1 MKIIKNQRGQGLIEY
16 IVLVAL
22 LAVATIG
29 ITRVLGQVIKKKYT
43 EISYAIAGEKRKLST
58 PNIDTHLYQ
67 KSDLGNFMR
76 GAAQPKE
83 SGSDE

>member
-43 EISYAIAGEKRKLST
+43 EISYAIAG
-58 PNIDTHLYQ
+58 
-67 KSDLGNFMR
+67 
-76 GAAQPKE
+76 
-83 SGSDE
+83 